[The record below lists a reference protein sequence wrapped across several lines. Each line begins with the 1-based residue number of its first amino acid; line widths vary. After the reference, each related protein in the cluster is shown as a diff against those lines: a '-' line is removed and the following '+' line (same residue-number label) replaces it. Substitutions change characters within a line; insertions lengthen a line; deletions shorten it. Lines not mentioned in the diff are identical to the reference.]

1 VGNFNAMCKA
11 IEIFLE
17 REENY
22 EQEKREDMDRWDRYQ
37 LTGETIPHEEAVAWL
52 ENLAQGLVSPC
63 PN

>member
-1 VGNFNAMCKA
+1 MCTA

-37 LTGETIPHEEAVAWL
+37 LTGEAIAHQEAVAWL
-52 ENLAQGLVSPC
+52 ENLAQRTVTPC

>member
-1 VGNFNAMCKA
+1 MIADLLLGEKA
-11 IEIFLE
+11 IPKGS
-17 REENY
+17 EENY

-37 LTGETIPHEEAVAWL
+37 LTCEAIAHQEAVAWL